1 MEWKMEQFDKSAYP
15 IDIAT
20 ALRDRWGSRE
30 LPVEAIPE
38 HEVLVTLLD
47 TMYQASLL
55 REENSPVQCRIA
67 FVTEDSFESEISDG
81 SSSLHVLRFKV
92 ATPFTAQDLRKLA
105 AAAGYY
111 RALLAVKQE
120 PSGGLSVWG
129 MIVTGTQWVNHLEGG
144 RPIGAPLPHNLVIQI
159 LAPGHIVAA
168 SGYTRILE
176 SDSGKLLTDGFD
188 PFHSKWLPQKFGTI
202 RAALLEEFDPQSEE
216 GSQCQICDEFV
227 KDIAQ
232 IVVRRVLRLVRMRG
246 HGGMLVYLPD
256 NANETEIPDQW
267 FRFRVRFQQDD
278 STIRFRRL
286 ILKLMKRVALI
297 GKTKGLAVVTLNDY
311 LQMHDAEL
319 ATIDEALIEFSHLL
333 ADMMS
338 VDGSLVLDRSF
349 RFIGF
354 GGEIL
359 GDSHVSSIHRALDLE
374 ATNTIA
380 ERGDSSGT
388 RHRSAYR
395 LVNGLTDAIAV
406 VVSQD
411 GDVRFVACLNDKL
424 TYWPYL
430 P

>member
-1 MEWKMEQFDKSAYP
+1 MQPLEISAYP
-15 IDIAT
+15 VDIAA
-20 ALRDRWGSRE
+20 ALQRRWISRE
-30 LPVEAIPE
+30 LPSDAIPS
-38 HEVLVTLLD
+38 HDVVVVLLD

-55 REENSPVQCRIA
+55 REESSPVQCRVVLA
-67 FVTEDSFESEISDG
+67 NEDDFEKDFSDG
-81 SSSLHVLRFKV
+81 SSSLHVLRFNESL
-92 ATPFTAQDLRKLA
+92 PYTAHNLRKLA

-111 RALLAVKQE
+111 RALLAVKQDSPGE
-120 PSGGLSVWG
+120 LNIWG
-129 MIVTGTQWVNHLEGG
+129 MVVTGTQWVNQLEGG
-144 RPIGAPLPHNLVIQI
+144 KQHGVPLPDRLVIQI

-176 SDSGKLLTDGFD
+176 SDGGKLLTEGFD
-188 PFHSKWLPQKFGTI
+188 PFHSNWLPQRFGTI
-202 RAALLEEFDPQSEE
+202 RASLLNEFDPETTPQS
-216 GSQCQICDEFV
+216 GCQICDEFV

-232 IVVRRVLRLVRMRG
+232 RVVRRVLRLVRMRG

-256 NANETEIPDQW
+256 SAIETSLPDDW
-267 FRFRVRFQQDD
+267 FRFRVRFQPDD
-278 STIRFRRL
+278 STLRFHRL
-286 ILKLMKRVALI
+286 MIQVMQRVAVL
-297 GKTKGLAVVTLNDY
+297 GEARGLKVVTLNDY

-319 ATIDEALIEFSHLL
+319 AVLDEALIEFSHLL

-338 VDGSLVLDRSF
+338 VDGSLVLDRGF
-349 RFIGF
+349 RLIGF

-359 GDSHVSSIHRALDLE
+359 GDSHVSMIHRALDLE
-374 ATNTIA
+374 AKHTRP
-380 ERGDSSGT
+380 ERSDASGT

-395 LVNGLTDAIAV
+395 LVNGLNEAIAV